1 MKTISKAVQIKPGK
15 AKGHSVKIDKLGE
28 TYDETKQEIAA
39 QERFLDGIKE
49 QARAVIAEFGVTEKN
64 SNIVRGDRYEAAV
77 TKVMSSPTL
86 DTDALAKLLTP
97 AQRNLVLIK
106 REVYDFNEQA
116 LIAAVEEGKIDRKL
130 VAKCTLPSVEK
141 HERFTLTKLKS
152 VI

>member
-1 MKTISKAVQIKPGK
+1 MKTISKAVHVKQPV
-15 AKGHSVKIDKLGE
+15 AKGHSAKIDKLGE
-28 TYDETKQEIAA
+28 QYEAEKQEIAA
-39 QERFLDGIKE
+39 HERLLDGVKE
-49 QARAVIAEFGVTEKN
+49 QARAVIAEFGVHEKN
-64 SNIVRGDRYEAAV
+64 SNIVRGDKYEAAV

-106 REVYDFNEQA
+106 REVYDFNEAA

-141 HERFTLTKLKS
+141 HERFTLTKLKP